1 MIISSSFRM
10 NTLHYSLHLSAQT
23 TKTAGVSTN
32 YLLISGWGW
41 MMGNKTSSSNGWW
54 NAKILDTPSCRRS
67 TSKCVSVWA
76 RVVEL
81 DPVLT
86 TILLHLVSEY
96 RPTDIPLS
104 LPIAS
109 QLQNSLLN
117 LRGTNEWMMMMICH
131 CYGKRKQSGSECS
144 AGVVGVGCEVIC
156 NIRKIRFIF
165 LFK

>member
-23 TKTAGVSTN
+23 TKTTGVSTN
-32 YLLISGWGW
+32 YLLISGWGAW
-41 MMGNKTSSSNGWW
+41 WSTRRTNGWW

-67 TSKCVSVWA
+67 TRECVSVWA

-86 TILLHLVSEY
+86 TILLYLVSEY
-96 RPTDIPLS
+96 IPLS
-104 LPIAS
+104 LPLAS
-109 QLQNSLLN
+109 QLQNGLLN
-117 LRGTNEWMMMMICH
+117 LWGTNEWMMMMICH
-131 CYGKRKQSGSECS
+131 CYGKREQSGSECS